1 MKTVL
6 VTGGSRGIGKAIC
19 ERFLLAGYRVIAP
32 TREEMDLADASSVK
46 DYIAHNQ
53 DKVFDVIVN
62 NAGINDIHNIE
73 QITDEEIDRAM
84 AINLT
89 SPMRLLRGFV
99 GEMKRQGYGRIVNIG
114 SIWAVVSKAG
124 RCVYSATKNGIHGVT
139 NTLAIEL
146 APSGILVNTVCP
158 GFTLTELTYQNNSSE
173 QIAAICTEIPLGRMA
188 EPSEIAE
195 LVFFL
200 GSEQNTYI
208 TGQKITIDGGFT
220 EK

>member
-6 VTGGSRGIGKAIC
+6 VTGGSRGIGKAVC
-19 ERFLLAGYRVIAP
+19 ERFAHAGYRVVAP
-32 TREEMDLADASSVK
+32 TREEMDLADASSVE
-46 DYIAHNQ
+46 DYIARHHEMA
-53 DKVFDVIVN
+53 FDVIVN
-62 NAGINDIHNIE
+62 NAGINDIHTIE
-73 QITDEEIDRAM
+73 QITDEEIERAI

-89 SPMRLLRGFV
+89 SPMRILRGFV

-146 APSGILVNTVCP
+146 APNGILVNTVCP
-158 GFTLTELTYQNNSSE
+158 GFTRTELTYQNNSLE
-173 QIAAICTEIPLGRMA
+173 QIAAICAEIPLGRMA
-188 EPSEIAE
+188 DPSEIAE

-200 GSEQNTYI
+200 GSEQNTYL

-220 EK
+220 QR

>member
-19 ERFLLAGYRVIAP
+19 ERFALAGYRVVAP
-32 TREEMDLADASSVK
+32 TRSEMDLADASSVEA
-46 DYIAHNQ
+46 YVARNQ
-53 DKVFDVIVN
+53 DTVFDVIVN
-62 NAGINDIHNIE
+62 NAGINDIHTIE

-89 SPMRLLRGFV
+89 SPMRLLRGLV
-99 GEMKRQGYGRIVNIG
+99 GGMKQRGYGRIVNIG

-139 NTLAIEL
+139 NTLAVEL

-158 GFTLTELTYQNNSSE
+158 GFTLTELTTQNNSPE

-208 TGQKITIDGGFT
+208 TGQKITADGGFT
-220 EK
+220 QR

>member
-6 VTGGSRGIGKAIC
+6 VTGGSRGIGKAIS

-46 DYIAHNQ
+46 DYIARNQ

-62 NAGINDIHNIE
+62 NAGINDIHTIE

-99 GEMKRQGYGRIVNIG
+99 GGMKRQGYGRIVNIG

-139 NTLAIEL
+139 NTLAVEL

>member
-19 ERFLLAGYRVIAP
+19 ERFLLAGYRVVAP

-62 NAGINDIHNIE
+62 NAGINDIHTIE

-158 GFTLTELTYQNNSSE
+158 GFTLTELTYQNNSPE